1 MTGTA
6 AAATSPGA
14 LWLLRHAPVVAPA
27 GLCYGATD
35 LEAEAEATLAAA
47 QRIAPLLPAG
57 ITLRSS
63 PLRRCAALADAIV
76 ALRPELR
83 VQHDDRLVE
92 MNFGGWEGR
101 PWSDIAREEFE
112 AWTGNFADAPA
123 GLHGETVR
131 AFMRRVA
138 AAHADW
144 LADGGGAL
152 WVTHAGVLR
161 AVQLL
166 GQGVSC
172 PERADQWPTDAAAF
186 GGWRVVERNR
196 G

>member
-1 MTGTA
+1 MA
-6 AAATSPGA
+6 RPTSKRKPKP
-14 LWLLRHAPVVAPA
+14 RTRP
-27 GLCYGATD
+27 
-35 LEAEAEATLAAA
+35 A
-47 QRIAPLLPAG
+47 QRIAPLLPVG
-57 ITLRSS
+57 ITLRCS
-63 PLRRCAALADAIV
+63 PMRRCGMLADAIV
-76 ALRPELR
+76 ALRPDLQ
-83 VQHDDRLVE
+83 VQRDARLAE

-101 PWSDIAREEFE
+101 PWAAIAREEFE

-138 AAHADW
+138 DAYADW
-144 LADGGGAL
+144 LAGDGGAL

-172 PERADQWPTDAAAF
+172 PERADQWPTDAAPL
-186 GGWRVVERNR
+186 GGWRVVERN
-196 G
+196 